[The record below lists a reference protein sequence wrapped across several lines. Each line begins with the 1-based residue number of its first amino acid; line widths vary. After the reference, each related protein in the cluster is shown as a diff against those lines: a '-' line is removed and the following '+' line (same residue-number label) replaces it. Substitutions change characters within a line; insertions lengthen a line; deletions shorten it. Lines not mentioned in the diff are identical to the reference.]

1 MITIKPFLELPFK
14 EKKYKITAGWFYDA
28 KDFITKKLGSNR
40 HFAID
45 FGLKEGTSVI
55 AAASG
60 WAISSYHH
68 FLIKNQK
75 DKRKFIRYKGNL
87 VSSGQGNFVIITN
100 SGKIKVSG
108 KKETQKMYYR
118 HSGYPGGLKSESL
131 GKLRSRRPEEILRHA
146 IVGMLPK
153 GSLGRGMIT
162 KLYIF
167 AGETHNM
174 DRQLGI
180 KKEKVA
186 EKVEEQA
193 VASA

>member
-1 MITIKPFLELPFK
+1 MSTA
-14 EKKYKITAGWFYDA
+14 KISGKNIQREWHLIDA
-28 KDFITKKLGSNR
+28 KDKTLGRLAVEVAKLLRG
-40 HFAID
+40 
-45 FGLKEGTSVI
+45 
-55 AAASG
+55 
-60 WAISSYHH
+60 
-68 FLIKNQK
+68 KNK
-75 DKRKFIRYKGNL
+75 
-87 VSSGQGNFVIITN
+87 VNFVPYLDQGDYVVVVN
-100 SGKIKVSG
+100 SAKVSVTG
-108 KKETQKMYYR
+108 KKENQKMYYR

-146 IVGMLPK
+146 ILGMLPK

-186 EKVEEQA
+186 KKVEEQA
-193 VASA
+193 VASV